1 MGLIDVHHPLV
12 LVFGILGNIVSIGV
26 YFAPI
31 PTINAIRKSKSTMGF
46 QSLPYV
52 VSLFSALMWLY
63 YALIKGGDGTFLLI
77 TINAFGSIVELVY
90 VIIFIMYATPN
101 AKKRTFKV
109 LSATTTL
116 SLAILLM
123 SYFFLHGS
131 IRSVVV
137 GWICVALSVCVF
149 AAPLTI
155 VWKVVKTKSVEF
167 MPFPLSCLLTLCAM
181 MWFTYGVYTKDLCV
195 MVPNVLGFIL
205 GIIQIA
211 LYKYYKQK
219 SKVINIPEIKLPEH
233 VINIK
238 ASNSEVYPVDSSRS
252 SGSEIE
258 EEEEIEI
265 KTMGGDGGE
274 VVEQYKGA
282 VTAMARVDD
291 DPCGVE
297 IVNVKPILI
306 MCAA

>member
-1 MGLIDVHHPLV
+1 MV
-12 LVFGILGNIVSIGV
+12 
-26 YFAPI
+26 
-31 PTINAIRKSKSTMGF
+31 
-46 QSLPYV
+46 
-52 VSLFSALMWLY
+52 
-63 YALIKGGDGTFLLI
+63 
-77 TINAFGSIVELVY
+77 
-90 VIIFIMYATPN
+90 
-101 AKKRTFKV
+101 KRTFKV

-116 SLAILLM
+116 CLPILLM
-123 SYFFLHGS
+123 LYFFLDGS

-137 GWICVALSVCVF
+137 GWICAALSVCVF

-181 MWFTYGVYTKDLCV
+181 MWFAYGVYTKDLCV

-205 GIIQIA
+205 GVIQIA

-219 SKVINIPEIKLPEH
+219 SKVISIPEIKLPEH

-238 ASNSEVYPVDSSRS
+238 ASHSEVYPVDSSRS

-258 EEEEIEI
+258 EEEIET
-265 KTMGGDGGE
+265 KTTEGGGGE
-274 VVEQYKGA
+274 VVERYKSA
-282 VTAMARVDD
+282 VTAMAMVDD

-297 IVNVKPILI
+297 VVICWRKSPELCHSDLYPYNQPLDKR
-306 MCAA
+306 